1 MMSATKSYIGIFL
14 TLMILT
20 AVTVWAAFIDM
31 GPLNTVVA
39 LTIACI
45 KAFLVV
51 IFFMHIKKS
60 EKLIWLFI
68 GLGIYWLGI
77 MLLFTFTDYATRGW
91 TANF

>member
-1 MMSATKSYIGIFL
+1 MTAIKNYISIFL
-14 TLMILT
+14 ALMVLT

-39 LTIACI
+39 LSIACV
-45 KAFLVV
+45 KSFLV
-51 IFFMHIKKS
+51 IAFFMHVNRS

-68 GLGIYWLGI
+68 GLGLYWLGI

-91 TANF
+91 GPAF